1 LEFVTIRLDEQL
13 KRRMERLSH
22 VNWNEV
28 IRAAISTK
36 IREEEQRERRVDPE
50 SLLRAKS
57 ATDRI
62 RRATPRWS
70 STEEIR
76 KQRDQRT

>member
-28 IRAAISTK
+28 IRAAISAK

-62 RRATPRWS
+62 RRATPGWS